1 MNKFKELPLMAQ
13 IGIFL
18 VAAVVI
24 GAVGEYYY
32 PGMQDMVAAN
42 NTAKDKLEQL
52 KKDNEQVR
60 PYESKFK
67 QIQVENKQLENQ
79 LVNLRTVVPDE
90 KAADTFI
97 KNVQEAGSQSGVEI
111 RRFTARP
118 PITKELYMEL
128 PFELDI
134 DGSFANVMAFFERI
148 GNMTRVVNISNLA
161 MGPTGKNVKGVKK
174 TYAYSANE
182 TVVASFVA
190 TAFYRKEGSAMAAP
204 PAKPAAPSPAAAK

>member
-1 MNKFKELPLMAQ
+1 MNKFKELPLIAQ
-13 IGIFL
+13 VGIFL
-18 VAAVVI
+18 AAAVVI
-24 GAVGEYYY
+24 VGVGEYFYL
-32 PGMQDMVAAN
+32 QDMVTAN
-42 NTAKDKLEQL
+42 GGLKSKLEQL
-52 KKDNEQVR
+52 KKDNDQVK
-60 PYESKFK
+60 PYEAKFK

-79 LVNLRTVVPDE
+79 MANLRTVVPDE

-118 PITKELYMEL
+118 PVTKELYMEL

-134 DGSFANVMAFFERI
+134 DGSFANVMTFFERM

-174 TYAYSANE
+174 TYTYSPNE

-190 TAFYRKEGSAMAAP
+190 TAFYRKEAGAMAAAP
-204 PAKPAAPSPAAAK
+204 KPAAK